1 MLSLPLFMLTL
12 ISSLQSEAWKIE
24 EPSSSSSTNSL
35 LIQAPAVE
43 AAQVSSSSSSFSTS
57 TQKQSYKHQTKFLFE
72 TWWMTSRDEWFS
84 TSCFPW
90 YSLWWKLLIFGMTRF
105 FGKSRSIYYTRE
117 FYILHYEIRSN
128 WCILTLDIKVKGLV
142 NDSNSDV
149 SQSMTTTTS
158 SCKCF

>member
-24 EPSSSSSTNSL
+24 EQSSSSSTNSL

-72 TWWMTSRDEWFS
+72 TWWMTRRWMILYFLLPLIQSLMK
-84 TSCFPW
+84 TSNIWDDKIF
-90 YSLWWKLLIFGMTRF
+90 WKKQIYLLQN
-105 FGKSRSIYYTRE
+105 
-117 FYILHYEIRSN
+117 YEIRCN